1 LVLAA
6 QAAPALAVMVG
17 SRISTAARSC
27 LPMAAVV
34 EQVVELLLVGV
45 EAEVSL
51 ALSVI
56 PVDHQTLSFP
66 LLQRLGWAAAVLLV
80 MPVMVVMV
88 GRHPLR
94 ALVVAAAVQHA
105 VF

>member
-1 LVLAA
+1 
-6 QAAPALAVMVG
+6 MVG
-17 SRISTAARSC
+17 SRISTAAPIC
-27 LPMAAVV
+27 LQTAAVV

-45 EAEVSL
+45 EAEVFL

-56 PVDHQTLSFP
+56 PVDRQILSFP
-66 LLQRLGWAAAVLLV
+66 LLQRLEWAAAVLLV

-94 ALVVAAAVQHA
+94 ALVVAAAVQRE